1 MADLGSE
8 VLVLPEQ
15 AGESSSSSAKRH
27 EQDLPYWS
35 SQMFYWC
42 NRVQQPR
49 NVSSPYYKTLSRLNS
64 LGPWR
69 IILNYH

>member
-27 EQDLPYWS
+27 EQDLP
-35 SQMFYWC
+35 
-42 NRVQQPR
+42 
-49 NVSSPYYKTLSRLNS
+49 
-64 LGPWR
+64 
-69 IILNYH
+69 

>member
-35 SQMFYWC
+35 SAMKDVLLVQPSSAASE
-42 NRVQQPR
+42 RVITKLFQGST
-49 NVSSPYYKTLSRLNS
+49 V
-64 LGPWR
+64 
-69 IILNYH
+69 